1 MLNLIEKWKEV
12 ERQGGKS
19 MNLSIRV
26 VLNEQN
32 FTLIE
37 GVQALMDEREW
48 TFSKT
53 SLHLMNLVLID
64 RLMGLEKRK
73 IK

>member
-1 MLNLIEKWKEV
+1 MLNLIEKWNEV
-12 ERQGGKS
+12 EKQGGKS

-37 GVQALMDEREW
+37 GVQALMNEREW

-53 SLHLMNLVLID
+53 SLHLMSLGTNETGSWD
-64 RLMGLEKRK
+64 WEKGK
-73 IK
+73 